1 MSDLEITSQVK
12 RVDLQKSTTAKHE
25 KPDTKPKNKKKND
38 PFGQKKKY
46 ILQQVA
52 LTDEEHPDASPKGT
66 IDAPLLPLMY
76 LINKHEDMFTTS
88 SCSGRVSVFLE
99 GDKIVPVNKAN
110 KDSSATTE
118 ESETREKIGGKGAG
132 GKWLFVTHD
141 PKDLVTEEWLK
152 QVKEYHEENPLVDGA
167 SKRYLQYKFEA
178 MILHVKC
185 RNKETANKLY
195 TAAMACGF
203 RESGIGSND
212 LVGIRIS
219 IKLDVPLGYLDTNTG
234 KIHLMVPDEYIS
246 ELDNM
251 SLARFQE
258 NERRRDTLHAR
269 IEHDM
274 F

>member
-178 MILHVKC
+178 MVCLIW
-185 RNKETANKLY
+185 
-195 TAAMACGF
+195 
-203 RESGIGSND
+203 RELLLIASLLTLSRFYMSNVATRKQPTNCTPLQWRVVSGNQ
-212 LVGIRIS
+212 
-219 IKLDVPLGYLDTNTG
+219 
-234 KIHLMVPDEYIS
+234 
-246 ELDNM
+246 
-251 SLARFQE
+251 A
-258 NERRRDTLHAR
+258 
-269 IEHDM
+269 
-274 F
+274 